1 MGVVAEVE
9 IFEIVSASVEWDP
22 AEDIVILARF

>member
-9 IFEIVSASVEWDP
+9 IFEIVPASVEFGP
-22 AEDIVILARF
+22 LQKTSSCCKE